1 MAITQLIAYKG
12 NPIFVNE
19 DEKTR
24 LEYFA
29 MKALIVA
36 NAEYFGTVTLNA
48 KDVHVEIRGETKIVN
63 ERVKYPK
70 NADYEWLA
78 QTLLNLTIIARNKE
92 ARRVDYRLH
101 GFIDAVERMMKTL
114 DVVVTLDDERGE
126 LIATYKNGELRAGN
140 LRDVVCQ
147 ATKDRVNA
155 LVKKSN
161 DAQELKRLRE
171 LAKKHNLL

>member
-19 DEKTR
+19 DSETR
-24 LEYFA
+24 AKYLA
-29 MKALIVA
+29 MKAFIVA

-48 KDVHVEIRGETKIVN
+48 KDVLVEVRGETKIVN

-70 NADYEWLA
+70 NADCDWLA
-78 QTLLNLTIIARNKE
+78 QTLLSLTIKGRNKE

-126 LIATYKNGELRAGN
+126 LIATYKNGELRAGALHN
-140 LRDVVCQ
+140 TVCQ

-161 DAQELKRLRE
+161 DAQELRRLRE